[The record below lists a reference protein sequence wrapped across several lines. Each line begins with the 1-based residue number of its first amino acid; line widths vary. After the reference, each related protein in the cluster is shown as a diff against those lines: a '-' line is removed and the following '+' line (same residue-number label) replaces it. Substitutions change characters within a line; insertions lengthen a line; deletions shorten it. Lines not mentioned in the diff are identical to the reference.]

1 MPLRP
6 AARDSEPCSLGSA
19 LQVPRRDVAPAAR
32 VFCIIMFLQSRLL
45 QPPLLTAARLGM
57 ASESGRLA
65 GGNPA
70 SRIKTML

>member
-1 MPLRP
+1 
-6 AARDSEPCSLGSA
+6 
-19 LQVPRRDVAPAAR
+19 
-32 VFCIIMFLQSRLL
+32 MFLQSRLL